1 MTTRS
6 LDFGPTVFA
15 SNAFPQKEVLQHKL
29 RFLPREWTTTD
40 LAGYLAIGCLKPS
53 FDFDHLV
60 KSFAVRACEWIERA
74 SCHNTP
80 PIEPIL
86 KS

>member
-6 LDFGPTVFA
+6 LGFGPTVFA
-15 SNAFPQKEVLQHKL
+15 SNAFPQQEVLQHKL

-80 PIEPIL
+80 PTEPIL